1 MSNTEDLFPIPVYK
15 NNDYKLSK
23 KEIELINDIGSS
35 GKMNEGNNWTSK
47 ERYMFDLCKELKS
60 FKNYC
65 QEQIDYYAHEILK
78 VDKKQQFYITQSWV
92 NVNTKNTFHHSHM
105 HLNSLISAVYF
116 VTGNSIP
123 ITFTKN
129 PLNYLF
135 PNWELTLT
143 DYNKHNSCSW
153 STNNDQNTLLLFP
166 SSLVHEVARNVTDEK
181 RISISFNTFIKGV
194 IGSSDRL
201 TELKL

>member
-1 MSNTEDLFPIPVYK
+1 MQLIYLFLVC
-15 NNDYKLSK
+15 
-23 KEIELINDIGSS
+23 
-35 GKMNEGNNWTSK
+35 
-47 ERYMFDLCKELKS
+47 R
-60 FKNYC
+60 
-65 QEQIDYYAHEILK
+65 HEE
-78 VDKKQQFYITQSWV
+78 
-92 NVNTKNTFHHSHM
+92 
-105 HLNSLISAVYF
+105 SLI
-116 VTGNSIP
+116 
-123 ITFTKN
+123 FTKN